1 VNSYRHV
8 GCFPSSRLCRPVIYY
23 RYGAMSAGGSD
34 RLTAF
39 PEGGYALFRWLL
51 LFLKR
56 FVLFCVVVI
65 GAARAFSWLLAYD
78 DEVKLWASQNRSVIV
93 LVLVLSAMMYAMYDW
108 LEQDRG

>member
-1 VNSYRHV
+1 MREW
-8 GCFPSSRLCRPVIYY
+8 PVARIP
-23 RYGAMSAGGSD
+23 AVPHFQKEAV
-34 RLTAF
+34 
-39 PEGGYALFRWLL
+39 LFRWLL

-78 DEVKLWASQNRSVIV
+78 DEVKLWASQNRSFIV

-108 LEQDRG
+108 LEEDRG